1 MSILS
6 KKNCSYSQ
14 LSLLTKSQSAADGK
28 QIETLNREINKRNG
42 IITNYGQAESRNF
55 EQIRHKP
62 Q

>member
-1 MSILS
+1 MSLFP
-6 KKNCSYSQ
+6 KYFCSYSK

-28 QIETLNREINKRNG
+28 QIETLNRETNERKG

-55 EQIRHKP
+55 EQIRHQP